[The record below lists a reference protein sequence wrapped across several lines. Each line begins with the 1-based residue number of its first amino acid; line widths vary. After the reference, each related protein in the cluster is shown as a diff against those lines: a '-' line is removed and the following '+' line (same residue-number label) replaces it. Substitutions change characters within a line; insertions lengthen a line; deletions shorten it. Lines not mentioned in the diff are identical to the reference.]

1 MLFLQEAGELFSTV
15 WDGFVFLGFPLAA
28 FGSRELQTTK
38 FKNFWGKF
46 GTKLQ
51 EQEAK

>member
-1 MLFLQEAGELFSTV
+1 MNKV
-15 WDGFVFLGFPLAA
+15 WDHFVFLGFPSAA
-28 FGSRELQTTK
+28 SDSRELQTTK

>member
-1 MLFLQEAGELFSTV
+1 MLLWDSGELFSRV
-15 WDGFVFLGFPLAA
+15 WYLFVFLGFPSAA
-28 FGSRELQTTK
+28 FTQTTK